1 MLLILLKVKLLEL
14 SVCARITQSHST
26 IFSFQALFILFL
38 QSRES
43 MNLTKKHIALNIFT
57 ILSVMCFSSLVH
69 AQNDSLLYYQI
80 HYFDENAA
88 HVQKIGRQSL
98 LIKFPSKDSAS
109 NYLDRLPMLA
119 ASEGFLSFSV
129 DEILAQDS
137 LTRVKIFLGPQINTY
152 RLDIK
157 ALRRLPFLEALVEA
171 EDTMEYSF
179 NGWKKMQQSLLDAC
193 ENHGYPF
200 AAVGLTGLL
209 IAENNIRA
217 SVSVNE
223 NVFYTIDSISV
234 KGNAKIKNRLLQ
246 KHLFMTNG
254 MPYDANKLKQVDRRI
269 GMLGYVSAIQPSDI
283 TMLGTGAVLNLY
295 LKPRKISQF
304 NFLLGLQPEN
314 GGKKVRLTGDLN
326 VDLRNLYGSGEQL
339 LFKWQQIQPQSPRLL
354 MGYSQPYVF
363 RSSFGVDTRFELFRK
378 DSSFLQLNASVGTSF
393 VIDAHQQGGAM
404 LSWQSNRLLNGS
416 VDTLKIINTRS
427 LPQDVDM
434 AVTSLGMQY
443 QLNTADDAFNPRK
456 GTVTD
461 LKTQAGLKRI
471 RANNDVLSIRTP
483 GFDALKLYDS
493 LKRNDF
499 QIRMQ
504 ATVAHYFP
512 IARYSTIKTALQG
525 GAVISRSL
533 FRNESF
539 QLGGMQL
546 LRGFDA
552 ESIFARNYLLATI
565 EYRFLFGKDAYFALF
580 SDWARARA
588 IYGKIEQVTDFWS
601 AGTGLQ
607 YRTQSGLLNLNIA
620 IGKRMDIA
628 FDIRSAVK
636 LHFGY
641 INYF

>member
-1 MLLILLKVKLLEL
+1 MREKVVHLVFNIYASMMLLCISFATKAQSDTTFKFQVKYSNENSEQIQVLG
-14 SVCARITQSHST
+14 R
-26 IFSFQALFILFL
+26 
-38 QSRES
+38 
-43 MNLTKKHIALNIFT
+43 KKLMA
-57 ILSVMCFSSLVH
+57 
-69 AQNDSLLYYQI
+69 Y
-80 HYFDENAA
+80 
-88 HVQKIGRQSL
+88 
-98 LIKFPSKDSAS
+98 FPSKDSAAAYINS
-109 NYLDRLPMLA
+109 LPVLA
-119 ASEGFLSFSV
+119 AAEGYLSFSIDNINFNYDFATV
-129 DEILAQDS
+129 NLYLGTPIKVLRLNVSTLNRFPFFKQLNPEKDS
-137 LTRVKIFLGPQINTY
+137 LAMSYTSWIQ
-152 RLDIK
+152 
-157 ALRRLPFLEALVEA
+157 
-171 EDTMEYSF
+171 
-179 NGWKKMQQSLLDAC
+179 MQQIILDAC
-193 ENHGYPF
+193 ENNGYPF
-200 AAVGLTGLL
+200 ASTGLKITGIDGNYLNATL
-209 IAENNIRA
+209 ILK
-217 SVSVNE
+217 E
-223 NVFYTIDSISV
+223 NVFYRIDSIAV
-234 KGNAKIKNRLLQ
+234 KGNARIKNRLLQ
-246 KHLFMTNG
+246 KHLFINNG
-254 MPYDANKLKQVDRRI
+254 MPYAADKLKQVDKRI
-269 GMLGYVSAIQPSDI
+269 GTLSYVNAIQPSDV

-339 LFKWQQIQPQSPRLL
+339 LFKWQQIQPKSPRLL

-393 VIDAHQQGGAM
+393 VIDAHQQGGAI
-404 LSWQSNRLLNGS
+404 LSWQSNKLLNGS

-443 QLNTADDAFNPRK
+443 QINSTDDAFNPRK
-456 GTVTD
+456 GTVAD

-471 RANNDVLSIRTP
+471 RTNNDVLSIRSP

-504 ATVAHYFP
+504 TTVAHFFP
-512 IARYSTIKTALQG
+512 IARYGTIKTALQG

-552 ESIFARNYLLATI
+552 ESIFARNYLLATV
-565 EYRFLFGKDAYFALF
+565 EYRFLFGKDAYFAFF
-580 SDWARARA
+580 SDWARARVL
-588 IYGKIEQVTDFWS
+588 YGKIEQVTDFWS
-601 AGTGLQ
+601 VGTGLQ